1 MTDSTTYTCKH
12 GSTPILSARNY
23 HSWKNNITNLLA
35 MDDSLE
41 IVLGTKLAP
50 AGNATAQ
57 ARDFRKRSQCAFGM
71 IWSSTEPSI
80 RTFLNRL
87 GHRDPHAAW
96 EALRERY
103 DVAASQ
109 SARVATLARL
119 HSAVMKP
126 GMSVSDYISS
136 LSDISQELEGTPDE
150 VTERFLIMRIFATLP
165 EQFAN
170 IVDILKNRPIKEQTL
185 NSISTILIEHET
197 ARALHNTTTGSN
209 LNLAGTSSNALSAN
223 VNGGKHHRSNGKG
236 KHRRK
241 PYNKRQTTSDPSN
254 ITCYY
259 CTRKGH
265 KAIDCEVRKRAT
277 EMKQGREDKRGKSAS
292 AHRVKTGGTVIH
304 GLTAMARVAGNTRN
318 TDEWIIDSGA
328 THHISPNLIDFHEY
342 HPLEESLQVES
353 ADSVSLATAAGSIN
367 LQLDCGMLLR
377 VEALYVPDFGASLLS
392 VPQLIK
398 DGIDVSFRSHSRTA
412 YITSEDFTEQPL
424 GRCAPGSMSVVSP
437 SKGFLH
443 GYEF

>member
-1 MTDSTTYTCKH
+1 
-12 GSTPILSARNY
+12 
-23 HSWKNNITNLLA
+23 

-41 IVLGTKLAP
+41 IILATKLAP

-57 ARDFRKRSQCAFGM
+57 ARDFRKRSQRAFGM

-80 RTFLNRL
+80 RTFLNCL
-87 GHRDPHAAW
+87 KHHDPYTAW

-103 DVAASQ
+103 DVTTSQAS
-109 SARVATLARL
+109 RVATLARL

-136 LSDISQELEGTPDE
+136 LLDFSQELEGTPDE
-150 VTERFLIMRIFATLP
+150 VTERYLIMRIFATLP

-170 IVDILKNRPIKEQTL
+170 IVDILKNRPIEEQTL

-197 ARALHNTTTGSN
+197 ARALRNSTTGSN
-209 LNLAGTSSNALSAN
+209 LNLAGTSSNARSAN
-223 VNGGKHHRSNGKG
+223 VNGGKHHRTNGKG
-236 KHRRK
+236 KHRQK
-241 PYNKRQTTSDPSN
+241 PYNKRQAVSDSSN

-259 CTRKGH
+259 CTRIGH

-292 AHRVKTGGTVIH
+292 AHRVKTGNTVVH

-328 THHISPNLIDFHEY
+328 THHISPNLMDFHEY
-342 HPLEESLQVES
+342 PPTRGILTSR
-353 ADSVSLATAAGSIN
+353 VSRLCQFSN
-367 LQLDCGMLLR
+367 
-377 VEALYVPDFGASLLS
+377 
-392 VPQLIK
+392 
-398 DGIDVSFRSHSRTA
+398 SHRQH
-412 YITSEDFTEQPL
+412 QPP
-424 GRCAPGSMSVVSP
+424 A
-437 SKGFLH
+437 
-443 GYEF
+443 